1 MVFHEIKAKQSRPT
15 FAGPCQG
22 NKLQCHV
29 PDDFFQGIAVHKK
42 NRRINNILGFLDEI
56 LRSW

>member
-1 MVFHEIKAKQSRPT
+1 MAFHEIKAKQSRPT
-15 FAGPCQG
+15 FAGPFQG

-42 NRRINNILGFLDEI
+42 KQTHKQHSGI
-56 LRSW
+56 S